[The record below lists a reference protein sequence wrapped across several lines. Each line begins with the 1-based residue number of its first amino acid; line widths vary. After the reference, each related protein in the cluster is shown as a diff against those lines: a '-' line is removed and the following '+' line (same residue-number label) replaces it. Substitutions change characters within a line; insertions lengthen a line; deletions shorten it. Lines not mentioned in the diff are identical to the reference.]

1 MTLRRILPIAVL
13 LAVLAGLLYLFLP
26 SKPATATPDL
36 DPAAAAEEDQ
46 VQPGTLARS
55 DSAAAAAAEEE
66 RFPSRGLKVGLG
78 NYGLHGTVVDE
89 RGQPVPNAWVAAFSS
104 PYPLFDFETSIAEI
118 LEKPLAF
125 ELEPIASC
133 LADEKGHF
141 ALEGVPGRG
150 TYLIARASKRLTR
163 GRQMVKPEELGTEK
177 GILLHTVAGAD
188 LRGRVV
194 DEFNAPVANAEIF
207 VLPSLMYLVQAVRTR
222 EIYVERLTTGADGSF
237 FLDAVP
243 AGIVLMTQ
251 AFDGVTHPGSK
262 DVGPLPAGASAE
274 LQVRLAETGDLS
286 ANIVDEEGEPVR
298 GAKAVAVP
306 LDLRLL
312 PAFVRDLPA
321 WITESGSDGVA
332 KWPRLPKRNY
342 LLMAQGREG
351 RTAPYTSAVQGK
363 NSLATEPLVV
373 QTRSTVEG
381 RLVDAKGSPI
391 AQARVL
397 LASVPSKPG
406 SEGSEGSGMGRGRE
420 NGGFPE
426 GAEIFLEIGKE
437 VLPVLLPSDT
447 WSTTDAAGRF
457 RLPAW
462 QRARLMVEVE
472 GYPDTTYELPAF
484 KDEQKPVLVLAPPG
498 AVEGQVVAQDGAPV
512 RFFVVN
518 ADLRQSFLDPETPDV
533 ERMDGEDGRA
543 FSARRAEARAA
554 SRQSLLG
561 EMLKENEVVVL
572 PEETRFGELLNTRMQ
587 DDGTGRFRIENLM
600 PGTYRIEAR
609 ASGYAVARSEDLIV
623 PPGGLLSDV
632 KVTLSRGATI
642 RGRVIAAGT
651 REPVAGALVWAGQ
664 GDGSGMLGMIMAVSE
679 TMAIDRSDGEGLFE
693 LTGVENGAD
702 RIHASA
708 EGYAPLSIKG
718 RELNEGDLR
727 EDLVLEMKSG
737 GTIQGNVTDRNGQP
751 MPARMVGGFS
761 MDSQDFWQTPTDPTG
776 FYKAA
781 NVKPGNYFIMTAAL
795 DDEALFTGDF
805 LAVLGGARLAQGVV
819 KDGQVITVNIVDTGA
834 GGCKVRGRILLPDG
848 RPVARAALFAMAAE
862 SSLLDLRMASAR
874 SDAEGWFEF
883 KSLAPG
889 IYQLQANGGDWQG
902 SLQMEVPD
910 LPEALL
916 NLTAPDGSV
925 SGMVVSAQT
934 GLPVPS
940 VTVMLVREDSALG
953 FLSNF
958 MPGGKQTEWGQTEE
972 DGSFRFGGVAEG
984 NYSLS
989 IRADMPGN
997 WSEGDEDAP
1006 MDPLGR
1012 LEVPAFALHLNES
1025 RDLGT
1030 LKLPIASAILVRV
1043 TSDGSELQQGFSI
1056 SVQPV
1061 EGTEGSSEDSWGW
1074 SGRGRVSG
1082 LEPGSYDVIV
1092 QSRGYATKRT
1102 RAVQVLASQT
1112 TEIVVDLV
1120 KGVPL
1125 AARVLDQNGQPLVDA
1140 QIEVLD
1146 SSGKP
1151 AEGMS
1156 GQGRA
1161 LGGLFGGGEDGSTPL
1176 GSFEPGAYVV
1186 RVTVNGRT
1194 QQQGVSLSD
1203 GQEETVLAEFTFSR

>member
-1 MTLRRILPIAVL
+1 MTLRRLLPIAVL
-13 LAVLAGLLYLFLP
+13 LAVLAGLIYLFLP
-26 SKPATATPDL
+26 GKPAAGTEDL
-36 DPAAAAEEDQ
+36 SPAATGEAEQ
-46 VQPGTLARS
+46 VQPGALERN
-55 DSAAAAAAEEE
+55 DSAAAAAVEED

-89 RGQPVPNAWVAAFSS
+89 RGQPVPNAWVAAYSS

-125 ELEPIASC
+125 ELEPIAAC

-177 GILLHTVAGAD
+177 GVLLHTVAGAD
-188 LRGRVV
+188 LRGKVV

-251 AFDGVTHPGSK
+251 AFDGVTHPGNK
-262 DVGPLPAGASAE
+262 DVGPLSAGASAE
-274 LQVRLAETGDLS
+274 VQVRLAETGDLS
-286 ANIVDEEGEPVR
+286 ARVVDEEGEPVR

-306 LDLRLL
+306 LDIRLL
-312 PAFVRDLPA
+312 PAFARDLPA
-321 WITESGSDGVA
+321 WITESGGDGVA
-332 KWPRLPKRNY
+332 RWPRLPKRNY

-351 RTAPYTSAVQGK
+351 RTAPYTTAVQGK
-363 NSLATEPLVV
+363 NSIAPEPLVV
-373 QTRSTVEG
+373 QTRSVVEG
-381 RLVDAKGSPI
+381 RLVDAQGSPI
-391 AQARVL
+391 AQARIL
-397 LASVPSKPG
+397 LASVPSKP
-406 SEGSEGSGMGRGRE
+406 GSEGSGMGRGRE
-420 NGGFPE
+420 NGGIPE
-426 GAEIFLEIGKE
+426 AAELFMEVGKE
-437 VLPVLLPSDT
+437 VLPILLPSDT
-447 WSTTDAAGRF
+447 WSTTDSSGRF
-457 RLPAW
+457 KLPAW
-462 QRARLMVEVE
+462 SRARVAVEVE
-472 GYPDTTYELPAF
+472 GYPNTTYELPAF
-484 KDEQKPVLVLAPPG
+484 KEEQKPVLVLAPPG
-498 AVEGQVVAQDGAPV
+498 AVEGQVLAQDGTPV

-518 ADLRQSFLDPETPDV
+518 ADLRNSFLDPETPDV

-543 FSARRAEARAA
+543 FSARRNEARTEA
-554 SRQSLLG
+554 RQALLG
-561 EMLKENEVVVL
+561 DTLKENEVVVL
-572 PEETRFGELLNTRMQ
+572 PEETRFGELLNTRMM

-609 ASGYAVARSEDLIV
+609 ASGYAVARSEDLVV

-651 REPVAGALVWAGQ
+651 REPVAGALVWAGE
-664 GDGSGMLGMIMAVSE
+664 GDGSGMAGMIMAVSE
-679 TMAIDRSDGEGLFE
+679 TMAIDRSDGDGLFE

-737 GTIQGNVTDRNGQP
+737 GTIQGSVTDRNGQP

-761 MDSQDFWQTPTDPTG
+761 MDSQDFWQTPTDTTG

-819 KDGQVITVNIVDTGA
+819 KDGQTITVNIVDTGA

-848 RPVARAALFAMAAE
+848 SPVASAALFAMAAE
-862 SSLLDLRMASAR
+862 SSLMDLRMASAR

-889 IYQLQANGGDWQG
+889 IYQLQANSGDWQG

-925 SGMVVSAQT
+925 SGLVVSAQT
-934 GLPVPS
+934 GMPVTS

-953 FLSNF
+953 FLSSF
-958 MPGGKQTEWGQTEE
+958 MPGGKQTEWGQTDEE
-972 DGSFRFGGVAEG
+972 GRFRFGGVAEG
-984 NYSLS
+984 NYSLNV
-989 IRADMPGN
+989 RADMPGG
-997 WSEGDEDAP
+997 WDQGEEGP
-1006 MDPLGR
+1006 TVDPLGR
-1012 LEVPAFALHLNES
+1012 LEVPAFALRLNES

-1043 TSDGSELQQGFSI
+1043 TTDGSELEQGFSI
-1056 SVQPV
+1056 SVQPA
-1061 EGTEGSSEDSWGW
+1061 EGSEGSSEDSWGW

-1082 LEPGSYDVIV
+1082 LQPGSYDVIV

-1102 RAVQVLASQT
+1102 RAVQVLPSQT

-1125 AARVLDQNGQPLVDA
+1125 AARVLDQNGQPLMDA

-1146 SSGKP
+1146 SGGTP
-1151 AEGMS
+1151 AEGLT

-1161 LGGLFGGGEDGSTPL
+1161 LGGIFGGEDGSTPL
-1176 GSFEPGAYVV
+1176 GSFAPGAYIV